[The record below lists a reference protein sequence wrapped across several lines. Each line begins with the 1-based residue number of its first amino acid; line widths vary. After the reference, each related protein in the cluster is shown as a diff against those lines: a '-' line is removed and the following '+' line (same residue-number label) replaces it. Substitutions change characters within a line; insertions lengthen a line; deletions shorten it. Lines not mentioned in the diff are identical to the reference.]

1 MEIDP
6 RIQDVVIKGDG
17 YSGSHGY
24 LLFVVSEAVE
34 QDGRLW
40 RHCSVSVKGGR
51 MPSYYNLRTLKELTI
66 GPDRMAVQVFPT
78 SDRHIDIAGKMS
90 PSIQVLHLWSPD
102 PSAGDVL
109 PDFTRGGNSI

>member
-1 MEIDP
+1 M
-6 RIQDVVIKGDG
+6 
-17 YSGSHGY
+17 
-24 LLFVVSEAVE
+24 E

-66 GPDRMAVQVFPT
+66 GPDRNGGAGVPDFGQAH
-78 SDRHIDIAGKMS
+78 RHSGKMT

-102 PSAGDVL
+102 PSARDVL